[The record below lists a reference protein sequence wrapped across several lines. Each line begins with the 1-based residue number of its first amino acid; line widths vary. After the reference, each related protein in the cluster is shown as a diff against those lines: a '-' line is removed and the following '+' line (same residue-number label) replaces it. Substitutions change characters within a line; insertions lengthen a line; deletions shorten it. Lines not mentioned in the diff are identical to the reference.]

1 MNIAS
6 LIKSI
11 AVIFWIAFF
20 LLVALVAY
28 RAAKKN
34 PLRHGGTWIVVALVG
49 AFILTTLSSG
59 LVFINP
65 DERGVVISAV
75 SPTGYRS
82 EALTPGLRWIVPF
95 AETVVRYPI
104 SRQTYTM
111 SIAPKEGQIQGDDS
125 ITARTYDGQEIFV
138 DASVIYQIDP
148 LKVVQVHIQWQDRY
162 VELIR
167 AQSRGIIRDI
177 VSQYKVEEVISTKR
191 SVMVQEI
198 TDAMKIKIEDNGL
211 ILDDFVLRNITFST
225 EYAASIEQKQIAEQQ
240 AQQAKLVVEQKK
252 QEAEQAREVAKGL
265 ADASVTKA
273 QGEADAR
280 LIKAK
285 AEAEALNMIAEVLKT
300 NPNLLNYQYITTLNP
315 NVQVM
320 MLPSG
325 SQFILPYPTATP

>member
-125 ITARTYDGQEIFV
+125 IT
-138 DASVIYQIDP
+138 
-148 LKVVQVHIQWQDRY
+148 
-162 VELIR
+162 
-167 AQSRGIIRDI
+167 
-177 VSQYKVEEVISTKR
+177 
-191 SVMVQEI
+191 
-198 TDAMKIKIEDNGL
+198 
-211 ILDDFVLRNITFST
+211 
-225 EYAASIEQKQIAEQQ
+225 
-240 AQQAKLVVEQKK
+240 
-252 QEAEQAREVAKGL
+252 
-265 ADASVTKA
+265 
-273 QGEADAR
+273 
-280 LIKAK
+280 
-285 AEAEALNMIAEVLKT
+285 
-300 NPNLLNYQYITTLNP
+300 
-315 NVQVM
+315 
-320 MLPSG
+320 LPEPMTGRKS
-325 SQFILPYPTATP
+325 L